1 MISFSTILLRL
12 GVTLILGAL
21 VGLEREVTEHAAGM
35 RTNAL
40 VALGAALFTLIGE
53 AGFASV
59 VGHNI
64 QADPTRIASYVV
76 AGIGFLGAGTIFFQR
91 ERERVK
97 GLTTA
102 AAIWIVAAIG
112 MACAVGWLLEA
123 VAATA
128 LALIVQVAL
137 RYVERIVVPHNPAN
151 LQLLN
156 VEVATGTGGQLIG
169 QLYDACVRAGISI
182 ERVEIRA
189 GEEKRTEK
197 VVIGCY
203 ADDIPRLMRAVSEV
217 KAISEVQ
224 AVSVEKT
231 P

>member
-12 GVTLILGAL
+12 GIALILGTL
-21 VGLEREVTEHAAGM
+21 VGVEREVTEHAAGM

-40 VALGAALFTLIGE
+40 VALGSALFTLIGGS
-53 AGFASV
+53 GFSEV
-59 VGHNI
+59 VGRYV
-64 QADPTRIASYVV
+64 QADPTRVAAYVV

-91 ERERVK
+91 DREQVK

-102 AAIWIVAAIG
+102 ATIWIVAAIG
-112 MACAVGWLLEA
+112 MACGVGWLAEA
-123 VAATA
+123 AVVTA
-128 LALIVQVAL
+128 FALIVLIAL
-137 RYVERIVVPHNPAN
+137 RYVERILLPHNPSH

-156 VEVATGTGGQLIG
+156 VEVATGAGGRLIG
-169 QLYDACVRAGISI
+169 QLYDACVRASISI

-189 GEEKRTEK
+189 GEEKQAEK

-203 ADDIPRLMRAVSEV
+203 ADDISQLMRAVGEI
-217 KAISEVQ
+217 KAIAEVR
-224 AVSVEKT
+224 AVSVDTT

>member
-12 GVTLILGAL
+12 GVALILGAL
-21 VGLEREVTEHAAGM
+21 VGLEREMTEHAAGM

-123 VAATA
+123 AAATA
-128 LALIVQVAL
+128 FALIVLVGL

-169 QLYDACVRAGISI
+169 QLYDACTRAGISI
-182 ERVEIRA
+182 ERMEIRA
-189 GEEKRTEK
+189 SEEKQVEK

-203 ADDIPRLMRAVSEV
+203 ADDMPRLMRAVSEV

-224 AVSVEKT
+224 AVSVDKI